1 VLILIVEDH
10 PVTATCLA
18 ELLGQTGHKTLIA
31 PDVREAEKVVDDSH
45 PDAAIIDYL
54 LPGGDGLEC
63 LKALRKRPFFTDAP
77 VVFQTAVG
85 DKDLTDLGRAVDG
98 LGPVGF
104 VRKPCS
110 VEDILKALRQVGATL

>member
-1 VLILIVEDH
+1 M
-10 PVTATCLA
+10 TAACLA
-18 ELLGQTGHKTLIA
+18 DLLGQAGHKTLIA
-31 PDVREAEKVVDDSH
+31 PDVRDAENLVDAYH

-77 VVFQTAVG
+77 AVFQTAVG
-85 DKDLTDLGRAVDG
+85 DKDLVDLGRAAQG
-98 LGPVGF
+98 LGPVGL

-110 VEDILKALRQVGATL
+110 VEDIVKALREAGAAL